1 MLKNYPIKIN
11 DTAIPF
17 PKTWSE
23 DRTRIASNFQTESG
37 KRKSILVRNARKTW
51 SGSWV
56 VTSSWLKR
64 FEDYRTENTLT
75 LKVYDASTDAYK
87 SHTVSISDESFRF
100 ELIEGSEMVGRTNG
114 LYNVSFELEEF

>member
-11 DTAIPF
+11 NTAIPF

-23 DRTRIASNFQTESG
+23 DRARIATNFQTESG

-64 FEDYRTENTLT
+64 FEDYRAENTLT